1 MTRPTAL
8 PWSPTRRPL
17 RERLVRHRV
26 APVAGRVAHAQQHRQ
41 VASPPLLDPAQHAWD
56 KETSLSQPNLQGSGS
71 SLVSVDEGRQVDEY
85 GDILT
90 RARRAYAAQDWRSA
104 AARFDAVPPERLTA
118 DDLAAYADAVW
129 WLGRI
134 KDNLRLGA
142 VACDAFLAESRPAEA
157 ARTALM
163 LGISHMARG
172 DEPQAVGWLGRAG
185 RLAEGIPESPVHG
198 YVLSFTAVEA
208 SLMAG
213 QPAAALDAA
222 RRVQDLG
229 RRVDAP
235 DLVAV
240 GMNGEGRAL
249 IRSGHLVDGLALLDE
264 AMVTVL
270 DGQLAPF
277 ISGTLYCHTIAA
289 CHEVA
294 DVRRMTRW
302 TDLAERW
309 LTTFPAAVFFGGLCG
324 VHLAQ
329 LLLLRGEWDEAEQVA
344 LRVVVDLDANRI
356 DYAAEAWYV
365 VAEARRLRGDP
376 GAADAYTEAH
386 ARGRDPQ
393 PGRALLQLQTGDA
406 AGAATS
412 VRSAV
417 AAVGADP
424 LSRAPLCAAMVEI
437 AIAAGRLDDAVA
449 AASELEATAATYAT
463 SGLEAMAAAA
473 RGAVLL
479 AKGQAEVA
487 LPVLREA
494 CRRWHELGA
503 AYDAAG
509 TCIRLAEAY
518 RALGDAVSAA
528 AEVERAKAVYER
540 LGVHRPAWESP
551 DGLTRRE
558 REVLALVADGRSN
571 RQIGEALYISDR
583 TVARHLTNIFHK
595 IGVTSRTQAARYAID
610 RGMTAAP

>member
-1 MTRPTAL
+1 MD
-8 PWSPTRRPL
+8 
-17 RERLVRHRV
+17 EHRD
-26 APVAGRVAHAQQHRQ
+26 
-41 VASPPLLDPAQHAWD
+41 S
-56 KETSLSQPNLQGSGS
+56 
-71 SLVSVDEGRQVDEY
+71 
-85 GDILT
+85 LT

-104 AARFDAVPPERLTA
+104 AAHFDAVPPEPLTA

-134 KDNLRLGA
+134 EDNLRLGA
-142 VACDAFLAESRPAEA
+142 AAYDAFLAESRPAEA
-157 ARTALM
+157 ARTATV
-163 LGISHMARG
+163 LGIFHTARG

-185 RLAEGIPESPVHG
+185 RLARGLPEGPVHG
-198 YVLSFTAVEA
+198 YLLSFTAVEA

-213 QPAAALDAA
+213 QPAAAVDAA

-264 AMVTVL
+264 AMVTVM
-270 DGQLAPF
+270 DGHLAPF

-309 LTTFPAAVFFGGLCG
+309 LATFPAAVFFGGLCG
-324 VHLAQ
+324 VHRAQ
-329 LLLLRGEWDEAEQVA
+329 LLLLRGEWGEAEQVA
-344 LRVVVDLDANRI
+344 LRVVVDLDGNRI
-356 DYAAEAWYV
+356 DYAAEAWYA

-376 GAADAYTEAH
+376 GAADAYDEAH

-479 AKGQAEVA
+479 AEGQAEEA

-509 TCIRLAEAY
+509 TCVRLAEAY

-528 AEVERAKAVYER
+528 AEVERAKAAYER
-540 LGVHRPAWESP
+540 LGVHPPVWESP
-551 DGLTRRE
+551 DGLTPRE
-558 REVLALVADGRSN
+558 CEVLALVADGRSN

-610 RGMTAAP
+610 RGVTTAPTGRRPLRTTA

>member
-1 MTRPTAL
+1 M
-8 PWSPTRRPL
+8 
-17 RERLVRHRV
+17 
-26 APVAGRVAHAQQHRQ
+26 
-41 VASPPLLDPAQHAWD
+41 
-56 KETSLSQPNLQGSGS
+56 
-71 SLVSVDEGRQVDEY
+71 DEH
-85 GDILT
+85 GDSLT
-90 RARRAYAAQDWRSA
+90 RARRAYAGHDWRSA
-104 AARFDAVPPERLTA
+104 AAHFDAVPGRLPA
-118 DDLAAYADAVW
+118 DDVAAYADAVW

-134 KDNLRLGA
+134 EDNLRLSA
-142 VACDAFLAESRPAEA
+142 AAYDAFLAESRPAEA
-157 ARTALM
+157 ARSAM
-163 LGISHMARG
+163 VLGIFHMARG

-185 RLAEGIPESPVHG
+185 RLADGIPDCPVRG
-198 YVLSFTAVEA
+198 YLLSFTAVEP

-213 QPAAALDAA
+213 QPAAAVDAA

-229 RRVDAP
+229 RRVGAP
-235 DLVAV
+235 DLVAL

-249 IRSGHLVDGLALLDE
+249 IRSGQLVDGLALLDE

-270 DGQLAPF
+270 DGRLAPF

-324 VHLAQ
+324 VHRAQ

-344 LRVVVDLDANRI
+344 LRIVADLDANRI

-365 VAEARRLRGDP
+365 VAEARRLRGDL
-376 GAADAYTEAH
+376 GAAAAYDEAH

-424 LSRAPLCAAMVEI
+424 LRRAPLCAAMVEI

-479 AKGQAEVA
+479 AEGQAAEA

-503 AYDAAG
+503 EYDAAG
-509 TCIRLAEAY
+509 TCVRLADAY

-528 AEVERAKAVYER
+528 AEVERANAVYER
-540 LGVHRPAWESP
+540 LGAHWPAWESP
-551 DGLTRRE
+551 EGLTRRE

-610 RGMTAAP
+610 RGMTAPL

>member
-1 MTRPTAL
+1 
-8 PWSPTRRPL
+8 
-17 RERLVRHRV
+17 
-26 APVAGRVAHAQQHRQ
+26 
-41 VASPPLLDPAQHAWD
+41 
-56 KETSLSQPNLQGSGS
+56 
-71 SLVSVDEGRQVDEY
+71 VDEHRDS
-85 GDILT
+85 LT

-104 AARFDAVPPERLTA
+104 AAHFDAVPPEPLTA

-134 KDNLRLGA
+134 EDNLRLGA
-142 VACDAFLAESRPAEA
+142 AAYDAFLAESRPAEA
-157 ARTALM
+157 ARTATV
-163 LGISHMARG
+163 LGIFHTARG

-185 RLAEGIPESPVHG
+185 RLARGLPEGPVHG
-198 YVLSFTAVEA
+198 YLLSFTAVEA

-213 QPAAALDAA
+213 QPAAAVDAA

-264 AMVTVL
+264 AMVTVM
-270 DGQLAPF
+270 DGHLAPF
-277 ISGTLYCHTIAA
+277 ISGALYCHTIAA

-309 LTTFPAAVFFGGLCG
+309 LATFPAAVFFGGLCG
-324 VHLAQ
+324 VHRAQ
-329 LLLLRGEWDEAEQVA
+329 LLLLRGEWGEAEQVA
-344 LRVVVDLDANRI
+344 RRVVVDLDGNRI
-356 DYAAEAWYV
+356 DYAAEAWYA

-376 GAADAYTEAH
+376 GAADAYDEAH

-406 AGAATS
+406 AGAARS

-417 AAVGADP
+417 AAIGADP

-479 AKGQAEVA
+479 AEGQAEEA

-494 CRRWHELGA
+494 CRRWYELGA

-509 TCIRLAEAY
+509 TCVRLAEAY

-528 AEVERAKAVYER
+528 AEVERAKAAYER
-540 LGVHRPAWESP
+540 LGVHPPVWESP
-551 DGLTRRE
+551 DGLTPRE
-558 REVLALVADGRSN
+558 CEVLALVADGRSN

-610 RGMTAAP
+610 RGVTTAPTGRRPLRTTA

>member
-1 MTRPTAL
+1 
-8 PWSPTRRPL
+8 
-17 RERLVRHRV
+17 
-26 APVAGRVAHAQQHRQ
+26 
-41 VASPPLLDPAQHAWD
+41 
-56 KETSLSQPNLQGSGS
+56 
-71 SLVSVDEGRQVDEY
+71 VDEH

-104 AARFDAVPPERLTA
+104 AARFDAVPPQRLTA

-134 KDNLRLGA
+134 EDNLRLGA
-142 VACDAFLAESRPAEA
+142 AACDAFLAESRPAEA
-157 ARTALM
+157 ARIAM
-163 LGISHMARG
+163 VLGIFHMARG

-213 QPAAALDAA
+213 QPAAAVDAA

-324 VHLAQ
+324 VHRAQ

-376 GAADAYTEAH
+376 GAGDAYDEAH

-406 AGAATS
+406 AGPRRRCARPWRRWAPTLCPAPRC
-412 VRSAV
+412 VRRWWRSRSPRDGWTTRWPPLPSSRRRRRRTRPRGWRRWLLRHV
-417 AAVGADP
+417 ARCCWPRVRQRQLFRCCARPVGAGTNWAQRTTP
-424 LSRAPLCAAMVEI
+424 PAPV
-437 AIAAGRLDDAVA
+437 
-449 AASELEATAATYAT
+449 
-463 SGLEAMAAAA
+463 SGS
-473 RGAVLL
+473 
-479 AKGQAEVA
+479 
-487 LPVLREA
+487 P
-494 CRRWHELGA
+494 
-503 AYDAAG
+503 
-509 TCIRLAEAY
+509 
-518 RALGDAVSAA
+518 
-528 AEVERAKAVYER
+528 
-540 LGVHRPAWESP
+540 RP
-551 DGLTRRE
+551 T
-558 REVLALVADGRSN
+558 GRSVTRSPPPRRSSVQRPFISGWACTGRRGN
-571 RQIGEALYISDR
+571 RPTG
-583 TVARHLTNIFHK
+583 
-595 IGVTSRTQAARYAID
+595 
-610 RGMTAAP
+610 

>member
-1 MTRPTAL
+1 M
-8 PWSPTRRPL
+8 
-17 RERLVRHRV
+17 
-26 APVAGRVAHAQQHRQ
+26 
-41 VASPPLLDPAQHAWD
+41 
-56 KETSLSQPNLQGSGS
+56 
-71 SLVSVDEGRQVDEY
+71 DEH

-134 KDNLRLGA
+134 EDNLRLGA
-142 VACDAFLAESRPAEA
+142 AACDAFLAESRPAEA
-157 ARTALM
+157 ARTAM
-163 LGISHMARG
+163 VLGIFHMSRG

-213 QPAAALDAA
+213 QPAAAVDAA

-324 VHLAQ
+324 VHRAQ

-376 GAADAYTEAH
+376 GAADAYDEAH

-494 CRRWHELGA
+494 CRRWRELGA